1 MDLLLVH
8 GGIILTLYKGT
19 YESPKVANSDDNISL
34 VSIILSTFIIEN
46 YISLLTWQL
55 WEYYSMLTLWMVKI
69 VVTLVL
75 QLIVKDSTWD
85 GSYHIITH

>member
-19 YESPKVANSDDNISL
+19 YESPKVFNADDNIGL

-46 YISLLTWQL
+46 YISLLN
-55 WEYYSMLTLWMVKI
+55 
-69 VVTLVL
+69 
-75 QLIVKDSTWD
+75 
-85 GSYHIITH
+85 